1 MILLIQ
7 RRQALGEKVKF
18 VTLKLPSYKLQTF
31 TGDNWRDGVPSDEFD
46 EKNREM
52 SHT

>member
-1 MILLIQ
+1 MILPIR

-31 TGDNWRDGVPSDEFD
+31 TGDNWGDGISGDEFED
-46 EKNREM
+46 FTEKK
-52 SHT
+52 